1 MHCVIKSIGMEK
13 LSINVN
19 IGNRVYP
26 LTIDRD
32 EEELIRKAAKRV
44 NDNMKELEST
54 YDVSDKQDLLAMTAL
69 FFANKALEVDD
80 KMDNIS
86 SNVEGKLEEIGS
98 DLDSYLSNVK

>member
-1 MHCVIKSIGMEK
+1 MGK

-26 LTIDRD
+26 LTIERE

-44 NDNMKELEST
+44 NDNMKQLGNT

-69 FFANKALEVDD
+69 FFSNKALEVDD
-80 KMDNIS
+80 KIDNIS
-86 SNVEGKLEEIGS
+86 GNVTNKLQEIES
-98 DLDSYLSNVK
+98 DLEHYLSNANK